1 MFRRATGLQETET
14 LLLRG
19 SCRISQAL
27 RPKAET
33 VIRKDPGS
41 DPLADLGETQ
51 EEVGEIGTCTGDTD
65 IGSSHFSEFILTQA
79 HLCW

>member
-1 MFRRATGLQETET
+1 MWKQTVLLEEHTQNLTCSETKGRSN
-14 LLLRG
+14 LKGAWVR
-19 SCRISQAL
+19 
-27 RPKAET
+27 
-33 VIRKDPGS
+33 
-41 DPLADLGETQ
+41 PLADLGETQ